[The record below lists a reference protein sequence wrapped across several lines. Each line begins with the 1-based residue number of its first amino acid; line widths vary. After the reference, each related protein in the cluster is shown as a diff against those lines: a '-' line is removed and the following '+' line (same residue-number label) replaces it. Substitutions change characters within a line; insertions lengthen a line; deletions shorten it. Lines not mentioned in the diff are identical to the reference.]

1 MSRQTIHKKEINIR
15 GDNMEDTN
23 KKSLITAVEI
33 ILLLVVLYI
42 IAGFLTGY
50 LESVEGEL
58 ITTVLN
64 SPALLI

>member
-1 MSRQTIHKKEINIR
+1 
-15 GDNMEDTN
+15 MEDTN

-33 ILLLVVLYI
+33 ILMLVILYI

-64 SPALLI
+64 SPVLLI